1 MTNIINCPECD
12 GKGEVERDV
21 WVRQSSTWHGDFES
35 VIEDCDNCGGV
46 GQIEAL
52 EEDERKSLFG
62 SHEARLVPRRSS

>member
-1 MTNIINCPECD
+1 MSNIINCPECD

-35 VIEDCDNCGGV
+35 VMEDCDNCCGV

-52 EEDERKSLFG
+52 EEDE
-62 SHEARLVPRRSS
+62 